1 MTASIVKTD
10 LKTFFISLDYFMIRR
25 RAEIALKF
33 LRNNV
38 LFLSIAY
45 SNLVILSWKIKRK
58 INLRY
63 AKKTA
68 DLIKKKIRCIY
79 FELPYQ

>member
-33 LRNNV
+33 LRNNI

-68 DLIKKKIRCIY
+68 DLIKKNY
-79 FELPYQ
+79 MYLF

>member
-33 LRNNV
+33 LRNNI

-68 DLIKKKIRCIY
+68 DLIKKKN
-79 FELPYQ
+79 

>member
-33 LRNNV
+33 LRNNI